1 MSSCPV
7 CGFVSPDDATECG
20 RCHLALG
27 LFDAVREA
35 AGDAA
40 SDPQYV
46 RAVSEL
52 LTAVEADPAS
62 EPSGPEE
69 AVLSSAGRFPSLR
82 PAGRPAAPPPP
93 PAGAVGLP
101 ALPPAGD
108 VPILLRQVNDF
119 LQVGRRQGVDL
130 GAFADRVQAAA
141 GARDRD
147 ALESLARELF
157 VHLAAVLTE
166 EYDTVVARRNELSAL
181 VPTASPDVELEA
193 CRAALGMGDLAGA
206 QRRLRHIEQELGD
219 LEDQWATVQIL
230 IAECDLMAATI
241 RELGGD
247 PEPALGPL
255 AEGRRLARAGQRSAA
270 EPVLA
275 LSAVALWAVL
285 APRLLAELGRVKDA
299 LLRERAAGTE
309 VGPWVHELRGLALE
323 LKHRNFAAA
332 IAAYRRLRPLADG
345 PAATLAPGIDD
356 AAAAPPGTP
365 RGST

>member
-7 CGFVSPDDATECG
+7 CGFSYPEDATECG
-20 RCHLALG
+20 RCHLSAS

-35 AGDAA
+35 AGDAG

-52 LTAVEADPAS
+52 LSAVES
-62 EPSGPEE
+62 EPAGEPEE
-69 AVLSSAGRFPSLR
+69 PGAGVLSPAGRFPPLR
-82 PAGRPAAPPPP
+82 AGGRPDLPPPPP
-93 PAGAVGLP
+93 PAALGLP

-108 VPILLRQVNDF
+108 VPILLRQVNDY

-130 GAFADRVQAAA
+130 ARFAEQVQSAA

-147 ALESLARELF
+147 SLEVLARDLF
-157 VHLAAVLTE
+157 VHLAAALTE
-166 EYDTVVARRNELSAL
+166 EYDSVVARRNELSAL

-193 CRAALGMGDLAGA
+193 CRAALGMGDLSGA
-206 QRRLRHIEQELGD
+206 QRRLRHIEQELGE

-230 IAECDLMAATI
+230 IAECDLMAATC
-241 RELGGD
+241 RELGAD

-255 AEGRRLARAGQRSAA
+255 AEGRRLAHAGQRTAA

-275 LSAVALWAVL
+275 RAAVALWAVL
-285 APRLLAELGRVKDA
+285 SPRFVAELARIKDA
-299 LLRERAAGTE
+299 LLRERAAGTD
-309 VGPWVHELRGLALE
+309 VGPSVHELRGLALE

-332 IAAYRRLRPLADG
+332 IAAYRRLRGILDG
-345 PAATLAPGIDD
+345 PIPSLAPGPDD
-356 AAAAPPGTP
+356 AAASPGAP
-365 RGST
+365 RGSA